1 MTFGNNI
8 KQLLDFVY
16 GDIEI
21 TKDEIINLKMALKI
35 KGTHEYRFKH
45 MKAINNLF
53 KNITFQL
60 LKELN
65 ELEREIGGK
74 LRKQQ
79 PTGLNLTDNV
89 RMDSDDVITLYKD
102 NLLIGIN
109 NIKLNKLIDKMKEE
123 FK

>member
-1 MTFGNNI
+1 MTFGNNV
-8 KQLLDFVY
+8 KQMITHVY

-21 TKDEIINLKMALKI
+21 TSEELKALKNILAVDDKNKLARLKM
-35 KGTHEYRFKH
+35 
-45 MKAINNLF
+45 INKLF
-53 KNITFQL
+53 KNVAFQL
-60 LKELN
+60 LKELDK
-65 ELEREIGGK
+65 LEREHGGK

-109 NIKLNKLIDKMKEE
+109 NLKLKKLIDKMKESI
-123 FK
+123 